1 MAYNKKKDKKYRVI
15 QGFTMYPP
23 YLDGRVDGDIA
34 YDRYGNWM
42 SYEDRTKMY
51 QRKKKEREDW
61 RKNNPNIINKRDDNT
76 EEDV

>member
-1 MAYNKKKDKKYRVI
+1 MADFKRYL
-15 QGFTMYPP
+15 MYPP

-42 SYEDRTKMY
+42 SYEDRTKLY

>member
-1 MAYNKKKDKKYRVI
+1 MAYTKKKDKKYRVI
-15 QGFTMYPP
+15 QGITMYPP
-23 YLDGRVDGDIA
+23 YLDGCVSGDIA

-61 RKNNPNIINKRDDNT
+61 RKNNPNIINRRDDNT

>member
-1 MAYNKKKDKKYRVI
+1 MAYTKKKDKKYRVI
-15 QGFTMYPP
+15 LGITMYPP
-23 YLDGRVDGDIA
+23 YLDGCVDGDIA

-61 RKNNPNIINKRDDNT
+61 RKNSPNILNKRDDST
-76 EEDV
+76 EDDV

>member
-1 MAYNKKKDKKYRVI
+1 
-15 QGFTMYPP
+15 MYPP
-23 YLDGRVDGDIA
+23 YLDGCVDGDIA

-61 RKNNPNIINKRDDNT
+61 RKNNPNIINRRDDNT

>member
-1 MAYNKKKDKKYRVI
+1 MAYTKKKDKKYRVI
-15 QGFTMYPP
+15 LGITMYPP
-23 YLDGRVDGDIA
+23 YLDGCVDGDIA

-61 RKNNPNIINKRDDNT
+61 RKNNPNILNKRDDST
-76 EEDV
+76 EDDV